1 MRGLSPIPAMLAGA
15 IMLLAA
21 CGSDGGADDAPGTV
35 RLLTYDSF
43 AISDSTLQAFTEQT
57 GLEVEILRGSDAGE
71 VVNRALLTKDNPEAD
86 VLFGIDNTLLSRAL
100 DGGLFVPYQAAGVE
114 QIPAELRL
122 DERVTPVD
130 TGEVCLNVDLEYYAA
145 AGGAQPPQSLEDL
158 TEPAYRDQLVVEDPA
173 ASSPG
178 LAFLLATIDRFGED
192 GYLDYWQSLKD
203 NGVEI
208 VSGWTEAYYGAF
220 SGGSGEGDRPIVV
233 SYASSPAAE
242 VLFADPPTDTAPTAA
257 VLDGCY
263 RQIEFAGVLA
273 NAANPEGAKR
283 LVDFMLTETYQNDI
297 PLNNFVYPA
306 LPSAQL
312 PPEFTTFAPQP
323 SDPVALPPQQVADN
337 RDRWVAEWSDLMGS
351 G

>member
-1 MRGLSPIPAMLAGA
+1 MRGLSPIPA
-15 IMLLAA
+15 LLAA
-21 CGSDGGADDAPGTV
+21 ALALLTACGTADGADDAPGTV
-35 RLLTYDSF
+35 RLLTYDSY
-43 AISDSTLQAFTEQT
+43 AISEATLEAFTAQS
-57 GLEVEILRGSDAGE
+57 GLEVEILRGADAGE

-100 DGGLFVPYQAAGVE
+100 DGGIFVPYQAAGVE
-114 QIPAELRL
+114 QVSTDLRL
-122 DERVTPVD
+122 DDRVTPID
-130 TGEVCLNVDLEYYAA
+130 TGDVCLNIDLEYYAA
-145 AGGAQPPQSLEDL
+145 DGAPSPPQSLEEL
-158 TEPAYRDQLVVEDPA
+158 AEPAYRDQLVVEDPA

-203 NGVEI
+203 NGVDI
-208 VSGWTEAYYGAF
+208 VSGWTEAYYGSF

-242 VLFADPPTDTAPTAA
+242 VIFADPPTGPAPTAA

-263 RQIEFAGVLA
+263 RQIEFAGVLDG
-273 NAANPEGAKR
+273 AANPDGAR
-283 LVDFMLTETYQNDI
+283 QLVDFMLTETYQNDI
-297 PLNNFVYPA
+297 PLNNFVYPV

-312 PPEFTTFAPQP
+312 PPEFTAFAPQP
-323 SDPVALPPQQVADN
+323 SDPASLPPQDVAEH
-337 RDRWVAEWSDLMGS
+337 RDRWVADWSDLMGS

>member
-1 MRGLSPIPAMLAGA
+1 MRGRPPLPAILAG
-15 IMLLAA
+15 LLFLTA
-21 CGSDGGADDAPGTV
+21 CGTDDSSSDAPQTV
-35 RLLTYDSF
+35 RLLTYDSY
-43 AISDSTLQAFTEQT
+43 AISETTLQAFTEQT
-57 GLEVEILRGSDAGE
+57 GLRVEILRGSDAGE

-86 VLFGIDNTLLSRAL
+86 VLFGVDNTLLSRAI
-100 DGGLFVPYQAAGVE
+100 DGGLFVAYEAAGID

-130 TGEVCLNVDLEYYAA
+130 TGEVCLNVDLEHYEA
-145 AGGAQPPQSLEDL
+145 AGTQPPTSLDDL
-158 TEPAYRDQLVVEDPA
+158 ADPAYREQLVVEDPA

-208 VSGWTEAYYGAF
+208 ANGWTEAYYGSF

-233 SYASSPAAE
+233 SYATSPAAE
-242 VLFADPPTDTAPTAA
+242 VVFADPPTDTAPTAA
-257 VLDGCY
+257 ILDGCY
-263 RQIEFAGVLA
+263 QQIEFAGVLA
-273 NAANPEGAKR
+273 NAANPDGAEQF
-283 LVDFMLTETYQNDI
+283 VDFMLTRTYQDDL

-312 PPEFTTFAPQP
+312 PPEFTAFAPQP
-323 SDPVALPPQQVADN
+323 TDAVALPPEQVAEH
-337 RDRWVAEWSDLMGS
+337 RDRWVAQWSDLMGS